1 MNEGRTWY
9 RVSHHHP
16 ATFDTLAM
24 DPELKRS
31 IVADLDL
38 FASRRD
44 HYRRIGKAWKRGYL
58 LHAPP
63 GTGKSSLVAAMANH
77 LRYDLFDLDLSRMNM
92 NSSLKW
98 LLVGMSNRSILV
110 IEDIDCCCD
119 ASMSREDGKVPAR
132 TGDGGGDDEIGSAT
146 APRRIRTLPYLH
158 PNPK

>member
-63 GTGKSSLVAAMANH
+63 GTGKSSLVAAMANY
-77 LRYDLFDLDLSRMNM
+77 LRFNLYDLDLSEVRGNTV
-92 NSSLKW
+92 LQR
-98 LLVGMSNRSILV
+98 LLNTMTNRSILV
-110 IEDIDCCCD
+110 IEDIDCCFTSASRD
-119 ASMSREDGKVPAR
+119 AGKGQA
-132 TGDGGGDDEIGSAT
+132 GDALTDDDESEEESIPDPWGMV
-146 APRRIRTLPYLH
+146 R
-158 PNPK
+158 